1 MSDERKREVTEGEK
15 QDQETQNA
23 METLFNF
30 AAEKMVAGQSNGQVI
45 RDLIE
50 IGVERKMAEDIVYQ
64 LDKVRRDANR
74 KEGYKSMALGALIGI
89 IGLVITIATMAGGGG
104 GVIAYGAIIV
114 GAIQFFRGVYQVA
127 TA

>member
-1 MSDERKREVTEGEK
+1 MSDERKREISESEK
-15 QDQETQNA
+15 QEQSTQDA
-23 METLFNF
+23 MQTLFNF

-45 RDLIE
+45 QDLIE
-50 IGVERKMAEDIVYQ
+50 IGVEREMAENIVNE

-104 GVIAYGAIIV
+104 GIIAYGAIIV